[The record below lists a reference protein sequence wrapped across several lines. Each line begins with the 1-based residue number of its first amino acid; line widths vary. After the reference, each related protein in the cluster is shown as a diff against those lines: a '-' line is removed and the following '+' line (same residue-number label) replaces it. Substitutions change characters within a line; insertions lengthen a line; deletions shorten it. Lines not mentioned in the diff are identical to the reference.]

1 MSIPCLIVL
10 MDVRVAPRLLLSSQN
25 THADPHKETP
35 RNAVCTV
42 CVCACI
48 GVFAGVLL
56 CWLQLPHSGEGL
68 SKNSCSSELT
78 EEGPASRQPGINHY
92 SLSHTDTH
100 THIDPFLDTHPLT
113 H

>member
-42 CVCACI
+42 CVCVCAHRC
-48 GVFAGVLL
+48 VCWCFVVLAAA
-56 CWLQLPHSGEGL
+56 
-68 SKNSCSSELT
+68 
-78 EEGPASRQPGINHY
+78 ASQRRGA
-92 SLSHTDTH
+92 L
-100 THIDPFLDTHPLT
+100 
-113 H
+113 

>member
-1 MSIPCLIVL
+1 MSLFLCISTGNIFSLIPKKLPGTQCV
-10 MDVRVAPRLLLSSQN
+10 Q
-25 THADPHKETP
+25 
-35 RNAVCTV
+35 CV
-42 CVCACI
+42 CVCVRI